1 MTVDEL
7 IFADEI
13 DCQDLFPG
21 NDPREKIV
29 VFEMGELQV
38 RENETRNNCLLDIVY
53 GT

>member
-21 NDPREKIV
+21 NDSREKIV
-29 VFEMGELQV
+29 VFEIGELQV
-38 RENETRNNCLLDIVY
+38 RENETRKNCKIEME
-53 GT
+53 